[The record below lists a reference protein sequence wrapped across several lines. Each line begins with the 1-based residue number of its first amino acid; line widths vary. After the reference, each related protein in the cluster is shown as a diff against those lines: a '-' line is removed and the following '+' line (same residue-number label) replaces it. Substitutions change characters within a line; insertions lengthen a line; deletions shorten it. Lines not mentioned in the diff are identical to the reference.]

1 MLAEFREALRQL
13 RKAPG
18 ITTTAVITL
27 ALGIGATTAIFTL
40 VHQVML
46 KSLPV
51 TKPEELWGIGDK
63 VRCCN
68 WGGYIQGDDGD
79 FSLFS
84 WEAYKYFRS
93 NTSEFADLAA
103 LQAGNAPLGVRR
115 AGSQAQADTRNGEY
129 VSGNFFRTF
138 GVQPWMGRLM
148 TDADD
153 QESAPP
159 VAVMSYHVWQDKY
172 ASDPSVVGAAYQIN
186 GHPFTVIGVAAPGFY
201 GAKLA
206 GWGMPDFWLPLTT
219 EPLIDGAT
227 ARLKRPD
234 GNFLDLIGRVRTGV
248 DPAVNPKSL
257 EAKLKVELHDW
268 LASHVPDMQPGEKQL
283 WQQQTLHMVP
293 GGSGVA
299 TMRDQYQDGLK
310 LLLIAA
316 GCLLLIACANL
327 ANLMLARGLK
337 DRAQTSI
344 RVALGASRG
353 RLVRKVLVESTLLAI
368 VGGVLGIGVALLG
381 AKLILHLAFRIGG
394 PNNYIPIDATPS
406 WPVLSFTLAVSVLTG
421 ILFGITPAWI
431 TSHIDPAE
439 ALRGVNRSVGTG
451 RSWVQKSL
459 VIAQVAVSLI
469 LLSAAALLGRS
480 LRNLE
485 HQNFGF
491 EAEGRYIAWIN
502 PMLGNYKL
510 EQMEPM
516 FQQIDDSLLR
526 IPGVRRVAPA
536 LYAPMTGD
544 SWNEGIRVQGRP
556 EPGPKEDTGSSW
568 SRVMPGFFETIGAK
582 IMLGRPITDQDTAS
596 TRKIAVVNQAFA
608 KKFFK
613 DQNPIGQHFGID
625 RIKYSATFEIVGVTN
640 DVRYLTYNYRKP
652 VNPMFWVPEAQ
663 TVQYDDPAFTS
674 GELWS
679 HYLYN
684 IVIWAP
690 GTQPAMEESVRKAL
704 ASVDPNLVLYG
715 VDPYAKVVSADFQQ
729 ENMIATLTTLFAAL
743 GLVLAAVGLYGVLAY
758 IVERR
763 TGEIGVRMALGADRR
778 RVIGL
783 VLGGA
788 FWQVGIG
795 LALGIP
801 AAIGAGKLM
810 AAQLFGVDPWDPFM
824 LMLATLLLGLAA
836 FLASAIP
843 AWRAA
848 AVEPMVALRTE

>member
-1 MLAEFREALRQL
+1 MLADLREALGQL

-18 ITTTAVITL
+18 VTTTAVITL

-51 TKPEELWGIGDK
+51 TKPEELWRIGDK

-68 WGGYIQGDDGD
+68 WGGYTQGDDGD

-84 WEAYKYFRS
+84 WEAYKNFR
-93 NTSEFADLAA
+93 THTPEFVDLAA

-115 AGSQAQADTRNGEY
+115 AGSRAQADTRNGEY

-138 GVQPWMGRLM
+138 GVEPWIGRLM

-153 QESAPP
+153 QEGAPS
-159 VAVMSYHVWQDKY
+159 VAVMNFRIWREKY
-172 ASDPSVVGAAYQIN
+172 GADSSVVGATYQIN

-206 GWGMPDFWLPLTT
+206 GWGMPDFWLPLTA

-227 ARLKRPD
+227 ARLKRPN
-234 GNFLDLIGRVRTGV
+234 GNFLDLIGRVRSG
-248 DPAVNPKSL
+248 VNPKSL

-268 LASHVPDMQPGEKQL
+268 LASHVPDMEPGEKQL
-283 WQQQTLHMVP
+283 WRQQTLHLVP
-293 GGSGVA
+293 GGAGVA
-299 TMRDQYQDGLK
+299 AMRDQYEDGLQ

-316 GCLLLIACANL
+316 GCVLLVACANL

-353 RLVRKVLVESTLLAI
+353 RLVRGVLIESVLLAI
-368 VGGVLGIGVALLG
+368 IGGVSGIAVAYAGTKLIVAL
-381 AKLILHLAFRIGG
+381 AFQIGG
-394 PNNYIPIDATPS
+394 PNNYVPIEAAPS
-406 WPVLSFTLAVSVLTG
+406 WPVLLFTLAVSVLTG
-421 ILFGITPAWI
+421 VVFGIAPAWM
-431 TSHIDPAE
+431 TSHADPAD
-439 ALRGVNRSVGTG
+439 ALRGAGRSVGAG
-451 RSWVQKSL
+451 RSWAQKSL
-459 VIAQVAVSLI
+459 VIAQIAVSVV

-491 EAEGRYIAWIN
+491 ETKDRYIAWIN
-502 PMLGNYKL
+502 PMLGNYKP

-516 FQQIDDSLLR
+516 FRQIDDSLLQ
-526 IPGVRRVAPA
+526 IPSVRMVAPA

-544 SWNEGIRVQGRP
+544 SWNDGVRIEGRP
-556 EPGPKEDTGSSW
+556 EPPAKEDTGSGW
-568 SRVMPGFFETIGAK
+568 ARVMPGFFETIGAK
-582 IMLGRPITDQDTAS
+582 IVLGRPITDEDTAA
-596 TRKIAVVNQAFA
+596 TRHVAVVNQAFA
-608 KKFFK
+608 RRFFK
-613 DQNPIGQHFGID
+613 DQNPVGQHFGPD
-625 RIKYSATFEIVGVTN
+625 KIKYSATFEIVGVTN
-640 DVRYLTYNYRKP
+640 DIRYMTYEYKKP
-652 VNPMFWVPEAQ
+652 VRPMFWVPEAQ
-663 TVQYDDPAFTS
+663 TVPYDDPAFQS
-674 GELWS
+674 GEIWS

-684 IVIWAP
+684 IVLWAP
-690 GTQPAMEESVRKAL
+690 GSPPGMEERVRKAL
-704 ASVDPNLVLYG
+704 AAVDPNLVLYG

-729 ENMIATLTTLFAAL
+729 QNLVTTLTTLFGVL

-758 IVERR
+758 MVERR
-763 TGEIGVRMALGADRR
+763 TGEIGLRVALGADRG
-778 RVIGL
+778 RVIAM
-783 VLGGA
+783 VLAGA
-788 FWQVGIG
+788 FRQVGVG

-801 AAIGAGKLM
+801 AAIAAGNLM
-810 AAQLFGVDPWDPFM
+810 TAQLFGVQPWDPVM
-824 LMLATLLLGLAA
+824 LMVATLLLGSAA
-836 FLASAIP
+836 LVASMIP

-848 AVEPMVALRTE
+848 GLEPMAALRTE